1 MGVDVN
7 LREKDDILLIVV
19 CYKGNVKLV
28 NILIENGVIVNLLG
42 VNGLFLLIKVVLEG
56 GYFDI
61 VYILIEVGVNMGS
74 FDWY

>member
-1 MGVDVN
+1 MGVNVN

>member
-61 VYILIEVGVNMGS
+61 VYILIEVGVNMGN

>member
-42 VNGLFLLIKVVLEG
+42 VNGLFLLIEVVVEG
-56 GYFDI
+56 GYFGI
-61 VYILIEVGVNMGS
+61 YYILIEVGVNMGN